1 MSNQHDTT
9 TAGPLEDPKIPGQ
22 HEPITNADEDANA
35 EISDEELTLLD
46 EASEE
51 GSDDEDL
58 ARATLDNKDDDGEE
72 LNEVIDH
79 SGSDLDVPGSEF
91 DDDNEM
97 IGEEDEENNY
107 YSQGAESENLEE
119 PV

>member
-1 MSNQHDTT
+1 MSSQYDTT
-9 TAGPLEDPKIPGQ
+9 INGPLEDPKIPGQ
-22 HEPITNADEDANA
+22 QEPITNADEDANA

-72 LNEVIDH
+72 LNEAIDH

-91 DDDNEM
+91 DDDNEV

-107 YSQGAESENLEE
+107 YSQGSESENLEE

>member
-1 MSNQHDTT
+1 MSNHYNSLTNE
-9 TAGPLEDPKIPGQ
+9 PLDDPKIPGQ
-22 HEPITNADEDANA
+22 DQPITNADEEANA
-35 EISDEELTLLD
+35 EISDEELALLD

-58 ARATLDNKDDDGEE
+58 ARATLDNKDNDGEE
-72 LNEVIDH
+72 LNESIDL

-107 YSQGAESENLEE
+107 YSQGSEMENPENA
-119 PV
+119 V